1 MPEVHVKFFDH
12 AIEVDDDEVESLRR
26 QGLLVEDKPAPEPP
40 ARVVIR
46 PASRR
51 STDR

>member
-12 AIEVDDDEVESLRR
+12 AIEVDDDEVKSLRR

-40 ARVVIR
+40 ARVVIPP
-46 PASRR
+46 PAKEH
-51 STDR
+51 